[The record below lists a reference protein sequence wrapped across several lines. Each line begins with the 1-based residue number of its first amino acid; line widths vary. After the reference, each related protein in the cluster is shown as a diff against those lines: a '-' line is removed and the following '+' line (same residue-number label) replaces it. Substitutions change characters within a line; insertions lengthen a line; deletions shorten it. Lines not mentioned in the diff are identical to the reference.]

1 MTLKHALQSP
11 TITSNSEASQN
22 SMYTYSI
29 RLIAT
34 TLDHEIT
41 KLTPEHVKTPCT
53 RTHTYIYT
61 MYTYIHIQCESM
73 GHAGYWAIDTIKEAI
88 VYTLMSLA
96 QLKWCQFDRRSLCVC
111 VCVHVCMCVCVC
123 VECAYGHTRIHICT
137 CTYVHTYV
145 HMYLHASVQGATD

>member
-1 MTLKHALQSP
+1 
-11 TITSNSEASQN
+11 
-22 SMYTYSI
+22 
-29 RLIAT
+29 
-34 TLDHEIT
+34 
-41 KLTPEHVKTPCT
+41 
-53 RTHTYIYT
+53 

-111 VCVHVCMCVCVC
+111 VCVCVCACVHVC

-137 CTYVHTYV
+137 CTYVHTYICT
-145 HMYLHASVQGATD
+145 YTLAYRVQPTNSINHPVKCTHRRRWISAIQRRPGTNEIMSSNSDVL